1 MGEKEKQAFQLTF
14 NGFLKV
20 DFQGSR
26 VTSDGGQIL
35 VRELDERLG
44 LGRLI
49 DEHRNDSRQ
58 GSNKRFTFADLLRQS
73 VYSHLMGYENLK
85 EAERVSAD
93 PTFRLIDSQRNWYRR
108 AALTSTLHG
117 FETEMLVDWFS
128 RQLSKRCRQR
138 IDLRWALCP
147 VQGAP
152 KITSFVTLFA
162 GRGFKIAVF
171 AEYHEGQKTLI
182 DKLEE
187 SDLLEPD
194 HLLKTSTYAGQDE
207 ADIEDVIGRGM
218 YVHLV
223 NGCLE
228 FREPHLLPAFKP
240 SGAPERVEKEV
251 EAHCALLPPGFPNL
265 VTISPSMT

>member
-93 PTFRLIDSQRNWYRR
+93 QAR
-108 AALTSTLHG
+108 AVLLA
-117 FETEMLVDWFS
+117 
-128 RQLSKRCRQR
+128 
-138 IDLRWALCP
+138 A
-147 VQGAP
+147 
-152 KITSFVTLFA
+152 A
-162 GRGFKIAVF
+162 GRGVSEPQAVRRH
-171 AEYHEGQKTLI
+171 AA
-182 DKLEE
+182 
-187 SDLLEPD
+187 SDLGAAC
-194 HLLKTSTYAGQDE
+194 AGWLGPSRS
-207 ADIEDVIGRGM
+207 GR
-218 YVHLV
+218 
-223 NGCLE
+223 
-228 FREPHLLPAFKP
+228 K
-240 SGAPERVEKEV
+240 SGR
-251 EAHCALLPPGFPNL
+251 
-265 VTISPSMT
+265 